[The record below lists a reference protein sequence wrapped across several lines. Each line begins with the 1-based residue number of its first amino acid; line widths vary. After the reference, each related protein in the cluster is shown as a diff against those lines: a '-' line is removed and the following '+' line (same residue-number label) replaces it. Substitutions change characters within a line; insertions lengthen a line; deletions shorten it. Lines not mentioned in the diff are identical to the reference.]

1 LKEKI
6 TLKWATFHIPEIIAG
21 SALIVALIVTS
32 TNAFSRYLFRR
43 TFAGYDEITCFMFA
57 WAVFP
62 GAAAAFRRKLHYGI
76 DLIVILMPERV
87 RAVVQIITSILITII
102 VGILTYLSIVLMTGT
117 EGKLFSVSKL
127 SYASFDAA
135 LVVGFGFMTI
145 YSTVFTVK
153 LIKEFMASEQNGKQG
168 GL

>member
-6 TLKWATFHIPEIIAG
+6 ALKWIVLHIPELIAGIALIIA
-21 SALIVALIVTS
+21 LFFTT
-32 TNAFSRYLFRR
+32 TNAFSRYLFKR
-43 TFAGYDEITCFMFA
+43 TFTGFDEITAFMFA

-62 GAAAAFRRKLHYGI
+62 GAAAAFRRRLHYGI
-76 DLIVILMPERV
+76 DLVVNLIPEKKK
-87 RAVVQIITSILITII
+87 AVVQFVAHVLITTI
-102 VGILTYLSIVLMTGT
+102 VGILTYLSIILMTGT
-117 EGKLFSVSKL
+117 GGKLFSVSKL

-153 LIKEFMASEQNGKQG
+153 HIMEFMASGRNGQG
-168 GL
+168 GR